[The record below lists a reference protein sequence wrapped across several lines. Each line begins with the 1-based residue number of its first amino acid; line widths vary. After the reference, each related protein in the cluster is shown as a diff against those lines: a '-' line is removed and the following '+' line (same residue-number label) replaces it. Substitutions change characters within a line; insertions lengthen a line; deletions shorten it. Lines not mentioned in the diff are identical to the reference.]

1 MITRRRLVALAAAGP
16 VAFAGVPALAAEV
29 ASGAAPP
36 TLEDLTREAVVL
48 DAALS
53 PTGDRIALLREQR
66 EGDRRLSYVLL
77 AKVADMRAPPIQAV
91 IGDYDV
97 HRVQWASN
105 DRLLVWFSFD
115 KTADGRKTGIRAG
128 ARLYERSVHR
138 LMAIGADGGNPVVL
152 LGQDRSAQS
161 YIWNVSH
168 VVDPMVG
175 DDDHIL
181 MQVWDPDLYANTLQK
196 VNIHTGK
203 GELHERGSERTRFW
217 YTQNGVAV
225 LRVDQSELGRY
236 TRLSARPPGARDW
249 QFVRKIRS
257 NDFSQFD
264 DFEAVGATD
273 EAGVLLV
280 ATMAPGDDARTIR
293 RFDIRTLALGE
304 VVASH
309 AGRDMEGVFF
319 DKGLNPVA
327 AAYTENRTQY
337 EFLDAAL
344 APHYRAVQNAL
355 GADANVLLHDIDAG
369 RRRFIVHASGPRESG
384 AFYLYDRETRSL
396 DLLGRQK
403 PWLPAERLAP
413 MEVLT
418 VRSRDGVELAAYLT
432 RPLATGPRPMV
443 VMPHGGPHA
452 RDSFAF
458 DLFAQ
463 AFASKGWLVLQPN
476 FRGSSG
482 YGRLFAEAGHR
493 RWADRMQEDVED
505 CVAHVVASGAV
516 APGRIAICGASYGG
530 YAALMGGI
538 RKPDLYRRIVSIA
551 GVTDLP
557 DLLSYEREDG
567 ADSPSYLYFVKTVGD
582 PATDREALKRGS
594 PNERAAELAAP
605 VLLIHGDVDGV
616 VPIRQSRAMAAS
628 LKRENR
634 PARLIELRNAGHGG
648 WEPDVLSQILL
659 ETTAFIDEGFSG

>member
-1 MITRRRLVALAAAGP
+1 MITRRKLVALAAAGP
-16 VAFAGVPALAAEV
+16 VVLAGAPVWAAEA
-29 ASGAAPP
+29 ASGATPP
-36 TLEDLTREAVVL
+36 TLDDLTRPRAVL
-48 DAALS
+48 DAAIS
-53 PTGDRIALLREQR
+53 PLGDRIAILREQR
-66 EGDRRLSYVLL
+66 EGDRRLAYVLL
-77 AKVADMRAPPIQAV
+77 ARTADLRGPPIQAV

-115 KTADGRKTGIRAG
+115 KTADGKKTGIRAG

-168 VVDPMVG
+168 VVDPLVG

-217 YTQNGVAV
+217 YTQNGVAM
-225 LRVDQSELGRY
+225 LRVDESELGRY

-249 QFVRKIRS
+249 QFVRKIRR
-257 NDFSQFD
+257 NDFSQYD

-293 RFDIRTLALGE
+293 RFDLRTLTLGE
-304 VVASH
+304 VVAGQ
-309 AGRDMEGVFF
+309 AERDMEGVFF
-319 DKGLNPVA
+319 DKGLSPLA
-327 AAYTENRTQY
+327 AAYTDDRTQY
-337 EFLDAAL
+337 QFLDPAL
-344 APHYRAVQNAL
+344 APHYRAVQTAI
-355 GADANVLLHDIDAG
+355 GADANVLLHDIDLA
-369 RRRFIVHASGPRESG
+369 RRRFIVHASGATESG
-384 AFYLYDRETRSL
+384 AFYLYDRETRQL
-396 DLLGRQK
+396 DLIGRQAG
-403 PWLPAERLAP
+403 WLASERLAP
-413 MEVLT
+413 MEAL
-418 VRSRDGVELAAYLT
+418 RIRARDGVDLTAYLT
-432 RPLATGPRPMV
+432 RPLAAGPRPLV

-452 RDSFAF
+452 RDGLSF
-458 DLFAQ
+458 DIFAQ
-463 AFASKGWLVLQPN
+463 AFAARGWLVLQPN

-482 YGRLFAEAGHR
+482 YGRAFAEAGHR

-516 APGRIAICGASYGG
+516 APGKIAICGASYGG

-538 RKPDLYRRIVSIA
+538 RKPDQYRRIVSIA

-594 PNERAAELAAP
+594 PTERAAELTAP
-605 VLLIHGDVDGV
+605 VLLIHGDLDGV

-634 PARLIELRNAGHGG
+634 TARLVEIRNGGHGG
-648 WEPDVLSQILL
+648 WEPDVLKQILQ